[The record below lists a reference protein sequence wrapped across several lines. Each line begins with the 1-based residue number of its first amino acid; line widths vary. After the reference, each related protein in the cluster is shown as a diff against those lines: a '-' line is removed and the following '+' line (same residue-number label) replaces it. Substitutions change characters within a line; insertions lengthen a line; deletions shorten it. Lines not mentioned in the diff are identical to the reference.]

1 MAELLCKKD
10 SKDTARFRGEN
21 GSILVTKSSKRAKY
35 NDNSLCPSRIYGAR
49 PNAGTSGGVCKHEQD
64 AVFIKFTISGLVL
77 KLIFII
83 YPGQTDSA
91 GNLLY
96 FLLYFP

>member
-1 MAELLCKKD
+1 M
-10 SKDTARFRGEN
+10 R
-21 GSILVTKSSKRAKY
+21 
-35 NDNSLCPSRIYGAR
+35 SRIYGTR

-64 AVFIKFTISGLVL
+64 AVCIKFTISGLVL
-77 KLIFII
+77 NLIFII
-83 YPGQTDSA
+83 YPGQTDAA